1 MSWYV
6 VVAATFF
13 LWLSFLTYF
22 IFKTRKHYF
31 GLVKRTRKKNIDEI
45 LDSLLEDDR
54 KLQKETEEIRKQ
66 LKEAVEKSRF
76 YFQKIGLVRF
86 NAFGRTGNDQSF
98 VLALLDKED
107 SGLIIN
113 FIYTHEGVRVYT
125 KKVKQGKGEEYQLS
139 EEEQRAIKES
149 K

>member
-1 MSWYV
+1 MLWY

-13 LWLSFLTYF
+13 LWISFLTYF

-31 GLVKRTRKKNIDEI
+31 GLIKRTKKNTIDDI
-45 LDSLLEDDR
+45 LDALIEDDKR
-54 KLQKETEEIRKQ
+54 LQKETEEIRKQ
-66 LKEAVEKSRF
+66 LKEIVDKSRF
-76 YFQKIGLVRF
+76 YFQKMGLVRF
-86 NAFGRTGNDQSF
+86 NAFGRSGNDQSF
-98 VLALLDKED
+98 ALALLDKED

-139 EEEQRAIKES
+139 EEEKKALKES